1 MDNTQAPLPYRS
13 IGQELSDRF
22 GGKIVK
28 LSLDAG
34 FTCPNRDGT
43 RGTGGCLFCSAGGSG
58 ELASDIPG
66 QIALLR
72 GKWPAAT
79 GYIAYFQSHTNT
91 YAPAA
96 SLRALWEEAL
106 SHPGVAGLAVATRP
120 DCLSAEILDLLEE
133 FSRRTYLWVELGL
146 QTIHDGTAAAMNRCY
161 ETREYWEAAEALD
174 RRGIRLVTHLIL
186 GLPGETRSMME
197 DSVRAVCRREAD
209 GRVPLFG
216 LKFHLLNVVRGS
228 GLAGALPDYV
238 PFESPEEYIRLVADL
253 LTLVPPE
260 VTIHR
265 LTGDVPRRLLLAPSW
280 SYKKRTILNGILR
293 LMQEEGIKQGCRET
307 LQPDDQN

>member
-1 MDNTQAPLPYRS
+1 MVDTQAQLPYRS
-13 IGQELSDRF
+13 IGEELSKTF

-43 RGTGGCLFCSAGGSG
+43 RGSGGCLFCSAGGSG

-66 QIALLR
+66 QIELLR
-72 GKWPAAT
+72 DKWPGAA

-91 YAPAA
+91 YAPV
-96 SLRALWEEAL
+96 SRLRALWEEAL
-106 SHPGVAGLAVATRP
+106 SHPGVVGLAVATRP
-120 DCLSAEILDLLEE
+120 DCLSPEVLDLLEE
-133 FSRRTYLWVELGL
+133 FSRRSYLWVELGL
-146 QTIHDGTAAAMNRCY
+146 QTVHDATAFTQNRCY
-161 ETREYWEAAEALD
+161 ETREYWAAAEELD

-186 GLPGETRSMME
+186 GLPGESRAMME
-197 DSVRAVCRREAD
+197 ESVRAVCCRKD

-228 GLAGALPDYV
+228 GLADAFPGYV
-238 PFESPEEYIRLVADL
+238 PFESPEAYIRLVADL
-253 LTLVPPE
+253 LALVPPE

-280 SYKKRTILNGILR
+280 SYQKRTILNGILK
-293 LMQEEGIKQGCRET
+293 LMRQEGIKQGCRET
-307 LQPDDQN
+307 LQPDDTI